1 MKRDN
6 TMISIYFL
14 PTKRLD
20 AGDFDSIV
28 TSLPFGDAE
37 RIRLSSIENS
47 NHKWESLGGL
57 VALERLCKILHIP
70 LPCDIARTA
79 TGKPYFDAPIASAF
93 SISHSEGI
101 CAAAIADATHAEIG
115 LDIEVINEKRNRAQ
129 IAERFF
135 SPEEKLR
142 FELCGK
148 TADAFFATWTAKEA
162 RAKLDGK
169 GLSALIGAKE
179 ASGDV
184 PVYLSQLTV
193 TVDGKKIAVSV
204 CSYSPDEPIKIY
216 FDKEEK
222 DDYN

>member
-6 TMISIYFL
+6 TMINIYFL
-14 PTKRLD
+14 PIKRLK
-20 AGDFDSIV
+20 ANDFDSLV
-28 TSLPFGDAE
+28 ASLPFGEAE
-37 RIRLSSIENS
+37 RMRLSAIENS

-57 VALERLCKILHIP
+57 TALARLCENLALP
-70 LPCDIARTA
+70 LPIAVART
-79 TGKPYFDAPIASAF
+79 TSGKPYFDAPNTCAF

-101 CAAAIADATHAEIG
+101 CAAAIADASHTEIG
-115 LDIEVINEKRNRAQ
+115 LDIEIINEKHNREQ
-129 IAERFF
+129 IADRFF
-135 SPEEKLR
+135 TSEEKLR

-169 GLSALIGAKE
+169 GLSALISAKE
-179 ASGDV
+179 TSGDV

-193 TVDGKKIAVSV
+193 TIDDKKVAVSV

-222 DDYN
+222 DA

>member
-1 MKRDN
+1 MERGN

-14 PTKRLD
+14 PIRRLRTN
-20 AGDFDSIV
+20 DFDLLV
-28 TSLPFGDAE
+28 GSLPFGEAE
-37 RIRLSSIENS
+37 QIRLSAIENS
-47 NHKWESLGGL
+47 DHKWESLGGL
-57 VALERLCKILHIP
+57 TALERLCKILALP
-70 LPCDIARTA
+70 LPADVTRTS
-79 TGKPYFDAPIASAF
+79 TGKPCFDASNAPAF
-93 SISHSEGI
+93 SISHSNGI
-101 CAAAIADATHAEIG
+101 CAAAIADSSHTEIG
-115 LDIEVINEKRNRAQ
+115 LDIEVINEKRNREQ

-169 GLSALIGAKE
+169 GLSALISAKE
-179 ASGDV
+179 SSGDV

-193 TVDGKKIAVSV
+193 SIDGKKVAVSV

-216 FDKEEK
+216 FDHQEK
-222 DDYN
+222 DT